1 MTASKNIV
9 VIISGNGSNLQSI
22 IDAIESGQ
30 VKARISAVI
39 SNNAEAFGLVRAK
52 KHGIESRI
60 IDHRKF
66 ATRAEFDQTLLE
78 AVSSFQP
85 DFIVLAGFMRIL
97 GSAFIKAYA
106 NKILNIHPSILP
118 SYKGL
123 DTHQRA
129 LDNHEH
135 EHGVSIHI
143 VTTDLD
149 DGPVLLRGRYPIE
162 ENDTVKDLEKKGHQ
176 LEHRMFPK
184 LLEWL
189 CNHELEIEGGTII
202 FKQQSQQ
209 QPIEFDNA

>member
-1 MTASKNIV
+1 MTESKNIV

-22 IDAIESGQ
+22 IDAIETGQ
-30 VKARISAVI
+30 VNARISAVI
-39 SNNAEAFGLVRAK
+39 SNNAEAYGLVRAQT
-52 KHGIESRI
+52 HGIESRI
-60 IDHRKF
+60 IDHQKF
-66 ATRAEFDQTLLE
+66 ETRVEFDQTLLE
-78 AVSSFQP
+78 AVESFQP

-97 GSAFIKAYA
+97 GSAFIQAYA

-123 DTHQRA
+123 KTHQRA
-129 LDNHEH
+129 LDNHEL

-143 VTTDLD
+143 VTADLD

-162 ENDTVKDLEKKGHQ
+162 ENDTVKDLHKKGYK

-189 CNHELEIEGGTII
+189 CNHDLEIRGETIM
-202 FKQQSQQ
+202 FKQQPLE
-209 QPIEFDNA
+209 QPIEFDDA